1 MTLNQSE
8 MFEEEEQF
16 KQLRLASGRDSKT
29 RSAITLK
36 CFRKLFDIY
45 TEMLKLNAK
54 DTYALKQVYRLC
66 CQWAPIFSSKLKK
79 EELFELYNHVFCV
92 MKFKD
97 PDWFRALRVKAVIYP
112 DYTYKDSRETAAE
125 GAYSIIYSECKKA
138 AAYALE
144 YYQNT
149 ENGVEAACLFADNAL
164 WKLGKNSEESS
175 KQIYAGEAMQGFN
188 TALQIICGNKE
199 KKIDALVG
207 LWALT
212 GEKEHIDRAIS
223 INAAEVYR
231 ATFGR
236 LGEKGS

>member
-66 CQWAPIFSSKLKK
+66 CQWEPIFSTKQEK
-79 EELFELYNHVFCV
+79 EELFALYNHVFCEL
-92 MKFKD
+92 KFKD
-97 PDWFRALRVKAVIYP
+97 PDWFRALVVKAAICP
-112 DYTYKDSRETAAE
+112 DYTYGDDKTTEAE
-125 GAYSIIYSECKKA
+125 SARSIIYTECKRMA
-138 AAYALE
+138 SDAVE
-144 YYQNT
+144 YFQNM
-149 ENGVEAACLFADNAL
+149 EAGVEAACFFADNAI
-164 WKLGKNSEESS
+164 WEFARCSKDST
-175 KQIYAGEAMQGFN
+175 KQIWAREALQGFN
-188 TALQIICGNKE
+188 TAVQIICGNE
-199 KKIDALVG
+199 DKKIDALVG
-207 LWALT
+207 LWRLT
-212 GEKEHIDRAIS
+212 GEKEHIERAMR

-231 ATFGR
+231 ASFGR
-236 LGEKGS
+236 LGAKGA